1 MYFSLHILCMCF
13 VFCVNLVPIIVKWN
27 QMDIKEIT
35 FSPSKEITTLL
46 FADDQ
51 VIIADS
57 EDKLRRGVFTL
68 RNIAKNFG
76 MEISTEKSE
85 TI

>member
-1 MYFSLHILCMCF
+1 MCF